1 MMFLNECEVDEYLR
15 MFGGDQ
21 PNLQQAA
28 EALNRLMWWADANSD
43 GWAYWPKPARSAKK
57 LQTLLYGKDAYSPD
71 VTDAELKAALSPV
84 KAFLTRHGVSH
95 EEVLS

>member
-1 MMFLNECEVDEYLR
+1 MFLNEFEVHHYRHTFTDR
-15 MFGGDQ
+15 Q
-21 PNLQQAA
+21 PNLQRG
-28 EALNRLMWWADANSD
+28 ALALSRLMWWANDNSD
-43 GWAYWPKPARSAKK
+43 GWASWPKPARSAKK

>member
-1 MMFLNECEVDEYLR
+1 MFLNKFEVDHYR
-15 MFGGDQ
+15 YTFTDRQ
-21 PNLQQAA
+21 PNLQRG
-28 EALNRLMWWADANSD
+28 ALVLSRLMWWADANSD

-95 EEVLS
+95 EKVLS